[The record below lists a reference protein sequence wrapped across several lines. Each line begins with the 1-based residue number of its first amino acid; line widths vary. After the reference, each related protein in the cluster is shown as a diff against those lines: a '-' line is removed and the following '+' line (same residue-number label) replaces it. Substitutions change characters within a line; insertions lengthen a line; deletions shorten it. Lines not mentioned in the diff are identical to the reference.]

1 MAPASLQLCHSEH
14 VQRAPELLAR
24 PQDHLCYAAQPK
36 QPFTLGALRSWAA
49 FAGLLV
55 LAQFSFRIERF
66 AAHFTLVLT
75 GLLVHDCSS

>member
-1 MAPASLQLCHSEH
+1 MFNERLNFSPDRRITCVMQLNRNS
-14 VQRAPELLAR
+14 
-24 PQDHLCYAAQPK
+24 HLC
-36 QPFTLGALRSWAA
+36 LGALRSWAA